1 MAQLDIQTFARL
13 VEDADVTA
21 IIMSAQPGKGFTIHY
36 RRHHVEPLVL
46 ARHALECPQCGTAL
60 RYDNMTLICHTCA
73 GGPILMLGIVS
84 PAEQAA
90 EQQK

>member
-1 MAQLDIQTFARL
+1 MAQLDIQAFARL

-21 IIMSAQPGKGFTIHY
+21 IIMAAQPGGGFTVHY
-36 RRHHVEPLVL
+36 TRHHADPAVS
-46 ARHALECPQCGTAL
+46 AQHTTECPQCGTAL
-60 RYDNMTLICHTCA
+60 HYDNTALICHTCV

-84 PAEQAA
+84 AAEQAA